1 MGGAEPQ
8 QLGAG
13 EPGRPDDA
21 HLDHRRMM
29 HHPACSC
36 KLGRMGSVSGA
47 WCMPAHPSVTTVD
60 PDLDE
65 RTDERT
71 ETGPPKA
78 AHIVKT
84 EPGESAVAKVTE
96 ARIYGY
102 PVEALCGER
111 FVPQQ
116 DPKKL
121 PLCGVC
127 KEIYDLYRQLGDG
140 GLNETPGT

>member
-1 MGGAEPQ
+1 MFMQASLPEGAIE
-8 QLGAG
+8 
-13 EPGRPDDA
+13 
-21 HLDHRRMM
+21 RRT
-29 HHPACSC
+29 
-36 KLGRMGSVSGA
+36 G
-47 WCMPAHPSVTTVD
+47 TVA
-60 PDLDE
+60 DE
-65 RTDERT
+65 EVRS
-71 ETGPPKA
+71 GPPTA

-116 DPKKL
+116 DPTRL
-121 PLCGVC
+121 PLCDVC
-127 KEIYDLYRQLGDG
+127 KEIYDLYRSVSDG

>member
-1 MGGAEPQ
+1 M
-8 QLGAG
+8 
-13 EPGRPDDA
+13 R
-21 HLDHRRMM
+21 
-29 HHPACSC
+29 
-36 KLGRMGSVSGA
+36 
-47 WCMPAHPSVTTVD
+47 

-71 ETGPPKA
+71 ETAPPKA

-84 EPGESAVAKVTE
+84 EPGESAMAKVTE

-127 KEIYDLYRQLGDG
+127 KEIYDLYRQMGDG
-140 GLNETPGT
+140 GLRETPGD

>member
-1 MGGAEPQ
+1 MST
-8 QLGAG
+8 
-13 EPGRPDDA
+13 PGLAP
-21 HLDHRRMM
+21 L
-29 HHPACSC
+29 
-36 KLGRMGSVSGA
+36 
-47 WCMPAHPSVTTVD
+47 TTTR

-65 RTDERT
+65 RTDDRT
-71 ETGPPKA
+71 ETAPPKS

-84 EPGESAVAKVTE
+84 EPGESAMAKVTE

-121 PLCGVC
+121 PLCGIC
-127 KEIYDLYRQLGDG
+127 KEIYDLYRQMGDG
-140 GLNETPGT
+140 GLNETPDT

>member
-1 MGGAEPQ
+1 MVMQ
-8 QLGAG
+8 AG
-13 EPGRPDDA
+13 
-21 HLDHRRMM
+21 
-29 HHPACSC
+29 
-36 KLGRMGSVSGA
+36 GSVASRSMA
-47 WCMPAHPSVTTVD
+47 SPLHPSVITTD
-60 PDLDE
+60 PDLDR

-71 ETGPPKA
+71 DTAPPKA

-121 PLCGVC
+121 PLCGTC
-127 KEIYDLYRQLGDG
+127 KEIYDLYRQMGDG
-140 GLNETPGT
+140 GLSDTPGT

>member
-1 MGGAEPQ
+1 MTG
-8 QLGAG
+8 
-13 EPGRPDDA
+13 
-21 HLDHRRMM
+21 
-29 HHPACSC
+29 PALSP
-36 KLGRMGSVSGA
+36 L
-47 WCMPAHPSVTTVD
+47 TTVEH
-60 PDLDE
+60 DLDQ

-71 ETGPPKA
+71 ETEPPKA

-96 ARIYGY
+96 ARIFGY

-121 PLCGVC
+121 PMCATC
-127 KEIYDLYRQLGDG
+127 KEIYDLYRSMSDG

>member
-1 MGGAEPQ
+1 MQTGGWVAFRHMV
-8 QLGAG
+8 L
-13 EPGRPDDA
+13 
-21 HLDHRRMM
+21 
-29 HHPACSC
+29 
-36 KLGRMGSVSGA
+36 
-47 WCMPAHPSVTTVD
+47 PAHPSVTTLE
-60 PDLDE
+60 PDLGE

-84 EPGESAVAKVTE
+84 QPGESAVAKVTE

-116 DPKKL
+116 DPRKL

-140 GLNETPGT
+140 GLNDTPGA

>member
-1 MGGAEPQ
+1 
-8 QLGAG
+8 
-13 EPGRPDDA
+13 
-21 HLDHRRMM
+21 
-29 HHPACSC
+29 
-36 KLGRMGSVSGA
+36 
-47 WCMPAHPSVTTVD
+47 MPPLPTHPSVTTID
-60 PDLDE
+60 PALDE

-71 ETGPPKA
+71 ETGSPKV

-84 EPGESAVAKVTE
+84 GPGESAVAKVTE

-111 FVPQQ
+111 FVPQR

-121 PLCGVC
+121 PMCGIC
-127 KEIYDLYRQLGDG
+127 KEIYDLYRSMSDG

>member
-1 MGGAEPQ
+1 M
-8 QLGAG
+8 
-13 EPGRPDDA
+13 
-21 HLDHRRMM
+21 
-29 HHPACSC
+29 ST
-36 KLGRMGSVSGA
+36 
-47 WCMPAHPSVTTVD
+47 PSTAPLTTVR

-71 ETGPPKA
+71 ETGRPKV

-96 ARIYGY
+96 ARVFGFA
-102 PVEALCGER
+102 VEALCGER

-121 PLCGVC
+121 PLCGTC
-127 KEIYDLYRQLGDG
+127 KEIYDLYRSVGDG
-140 GLNETPGT
+140 GLNEMPGS

>member
-1 MGGAEPQ
+1 MST
-8 QLGAG
+8 
-13 EPGRPDDA
+13 PGLAP
-21 HLDHRRMM
+21 L
-29 HHPACSC
+29 
-36 KLGRMGSVSGA
+36 
-47 WCMPAHPSVTTVD
+47 TTVD
-60 PDLDE
+60 PDLDQ

-71 ETGPPKA
+71 ETGSPKA

-116 DPKKL
+116 DPKRL
-121 PLCGVC
+121 PLCGIC
-127 KEIYDLYRQLGDG
+127 KEIYDLYRQMGDG
-140 GLNETPGT
+140 GLHDTPGT